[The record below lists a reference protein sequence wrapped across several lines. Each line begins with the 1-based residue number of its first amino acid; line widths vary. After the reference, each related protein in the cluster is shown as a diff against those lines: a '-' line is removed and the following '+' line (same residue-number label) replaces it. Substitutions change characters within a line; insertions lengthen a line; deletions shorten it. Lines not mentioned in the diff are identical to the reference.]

1 MSCSYLDSSCP
12 GETSQRRGG
21 QRLLCVLLLLL
32 WGGQVSI
39 FASKWML
46 PILTKKLIM
55 IMWKRLHLASSNIV
69 VDDEVDGDDDD
80 DDNNDDDWW
89 WWQLPPQLAS
99 SAGELL
105 EPRRL
110 PCLHPLQGFFWRSI
124 RLCCQHNERNWQN
137 IPFLTMKVSIE
148 CLLFH

>member
-1 MSCSYLDSSCP
+1 MK
-12 GETSQRRGG
+12 TSM
-21 QRLLCVLLLLL
+21 V
-32 WGGQVSI
+32 
-39 FASKWML
+39 AML

-80 DDNNDDDWW
+80 DANNDDDNNDDDWW

-105 EPRRL
+105 EPGRL
-110 PCLHPLQGFFWRSI
+110 PCLHPLQGFLTILSFVLSSQWKIFAEYILSYNESI
-124 RLCCQHNERNWQN
+124 YRVFVIWLN
-137 IPFLTMKVSIE
+137 FLLQEENDWLAAEVCASVSCGIIM
-148 CLLFH
+148 C